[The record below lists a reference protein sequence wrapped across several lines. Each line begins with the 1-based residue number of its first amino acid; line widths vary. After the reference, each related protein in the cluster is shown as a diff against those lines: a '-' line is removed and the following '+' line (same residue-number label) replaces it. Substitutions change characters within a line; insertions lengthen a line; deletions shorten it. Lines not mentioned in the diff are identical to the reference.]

1 MTVALTKALD
11 SLLVVGQYE
20 TTNWGIE
27 MYPNS
32 YTFLKSEFSI
42 KIDYKKNSGNPSR
55 VFQVMSNLI
64 DACQRIDKRLAELI
78 DPNIEPVLLLE
89 DIHAGSI
96 QAWLRIAL
104 ISNPD
109 DSMYPINWKP
119 LIGQFLIKGKKSL
132 IDFMKDRPMITNIH
146 ELKPLSDQ
154 IMQLAEMID
163 LKLLPT
169 YPPLKQRKLLESL
182 KDISVSLSPLVEGDS
197 VKYISLD
204 HGEST
209 FNPGFKLSSENIED
223 LITKETTVK
232 QGEKILKIKRADYLG
247 ESMWDFKHG
256 QLTIQASI
264 SDKRWLT
271 DFQSGKVTIL
281 PGDFL
286 RAIVGEYYRF
296 DQNENLIG
304 LSYRIERIDEII
316 HASDQPGMFRDE

>member
-1 MTVALTKALD
+1 MTVALTKELD

-20 TTNWGIE
+20 KTNWGIE

-32 YTFLKSEFSI
+32 YTFLKSEFGI
-42 KIDYKKNSGNPSR
+42 KIDYQKNSGNPSR
-55 VFQVMSNLI
+55 VFQVISNLI

-169 YPPLKQRKLLESL
+169 YPHLKQRRMLESL
-182 KDISVSLSPLVEGDS
+182 KDISASL
-197 VKYISLD
+197 
-204 HGEST
+204 
-209 FNPGFKLSSENIED
+209 
-223 LITKETTVK
+223 
-232 QGEKILKIKRADYLG
+232 
-247 ESMWDFKHG
+247 
-256 QLTIQASI
+256 
-264 SDKRWLT
+264 
-271 DFQSGKVTIL
+271 
-281 PGDFL
+281 
-286 RAIVGEYYRF
+286 
-296 DQNENLIG
+296 
-304 LSYRIERIDEII
+304 
-316 HASDQPGMFRDE
+316 